1 MKELNIEPCTSENAV
16 AIIKGINTF
25 NLSKVAATADVW
37 TPLDFVIKSET
48 GKEIAGILAGVGYWK
63 GLEIKILWVADEY
76 RNTGLGT
83 VLLNHVED
91 VAKAIGATIA
101 MLDTFDFQAEK
112 FYLKNGYEVIGEIQD
127 FPPGHRR
134 IYLSKRL
141 DSPDTQCQYCL
152 ILQNK
157 SSI

>member
-25 NLSKVAATADVW
+25 NLSKVAAMADVW

-63 GLEIKILWVADEY
+63 GLEIKILWVTEEY
-76 RNTGLGT
+76 RKTGLGAL
-83 VLLNHVED
+83 LLNHVEN
-91 VAKAIGATIA
+91 VAKAKGATIA
-101 MLDTFDFQAEK
+101 MLDTFDFQAEG

-141 DSPDTQCQYCL
+141 D
-152 ILQNK
+152 
-157 SSI
+157 